1 MHCRKVLYVLR
12 VTETINLFNVMLKY
26 FVLVDRISVLPSL
39 TGVLPHANK
48 LPWILFMRSKNQ
60 WFYGI
65 WSDYIRNWKKKI
77 NSLVTPNA
85 MVITWL
91 INGITNFHGMHF
103 WAIVQ
108 GNTVGCNDWIN
119 RWCKV
124 RHNWTNVIFR
134 ILSVVEFIPYCC
146 WQIKVGLF
154 LCMCIN
160 RNW

>member
-1 MHCRKVLYVLR
+1 MFWSTESSCCHRWLVCCHMRTNCLEYYLCEAKINAVLWHMEWLYSEL
-12 VTETINLFNVMLKY
+12 
-26 FVLVDRISVLPSL
+26 
-39 TGVLPHANK
+39 
-48 LPWILFMRSKNQ
+48 
-60 WFYGI
+60 
-65 WSDYIRNWKKKI
+65 KKKI

-91 INGITNFHGMHF
+91 INGITHFHGMHF